1 MGNRKSFTHSVTVL
15 ANFKSICKSLRCSV
29 VIFWKFK
36 CWNLFLRL
44 CMTRTAPQF
53 KPLIKFTYICYVL
66 YFPFSH
72 SYLYANSHIFKLQ
85 WPCRVADFA
94 PDHFISNLTETER
107 LLLETSMLEEET
119 KAVKQYLWL
128 QPIWVKRGTVN
139 HAKLLHFI
147 ATQNTVY
154 RLKIRNK
161 DNETINSVTVHTLF
175 FWASNNKNN
184 YSYMMSIRSVQVLWI
199 NSVQTLTAKTIIPA
213 HLEGRHGQKGSC
225 FCWIKYANN

>member
-1 MGNRKSFTHSVTVL
+1 MLSSYILKIQML
-15 ANFKSICKSLRCSV
+15 KP
-29 VIFWKFK
+29 IF
-36 CWNLFLRL
+36 RL

-72 SYLYANSHIFKLQ
+72 SYLYANSHIFKSR

-128 QPIWVKRGTVN
+128 QPIRVKQEQLIMRSCCIL
-139 HAKLLHFI
+139 LLH
-147 ATQNTVY
+147 
-154 RLKIRNK
+154 R
-161 DNETINSVTVHTLF
+161 TL
-175 FWASNNKNN
+175 
-184 YSYMMSIRSVQVLWI
+184 Y
-199 NSVQTLTAKTIIPA
+199 T
-213 HLEGRHGQKGSC
+213 GS
-225 FCWIKYANN
+225 K